1 MQAHLG
7 PGEKGEVGRGRRGH
21 RDDSSLLQTPV
32 VTQRE
37 EGAEQAA
44 GA

>member
-21 RDDSSLLQTPV
+21 RDDSSLLQT
-32 VTQRE
+32 QRE